1 MNPTCYRCIYY
12 FVTWEVNF
20 PHGCRAMGFK
30 SRRLP
35 MIDVRRIMQGNEC
48 LAFELKKKYRQ
59 NRIKPF
65 K

>member
-1 MNPTCYRCIYY
+1 MPPICYRCIHY
-12 FVTWEVNF
+12 FVTWEVNY

-35 MIDVRRIMQGNEC
+35 MIDVRRIMQGTIC
-48 LAFELKKKYRQ
+48 LAFEQKKKGRQ
-59 NRIKPF
+59 NQVKPF